1 MAAAPV
7 GMSRFYTIL
16 GVVAVVGIGLLGY
29 QLSKP
34 ATVSIPANVTI
45 QPADTAGFRGYLK
58 GSAEAPVASVTA
70 FSASSRIRRS

>member
-16 GVVAVVGIGLLGY
+16 GVVAVIGIGLLGY

-45 QPADTAGFRGYLK
+45 QPADTAMM
-58 GSAEAPVASVTA
+58 
-70 FSASSRIRRS
+70 